1 MSQPYVL
8 ILYFS
13 RSGGTANLARHIARG
28 VQSQGQF
35 EARLRTVAPIS
46 ATTEQT
52 MPPVPDSGAVY
63 CSKDDLAGCSALALG
78 SPTRFGNM
86 AAPLKYFLDSTAD
99 LWLSHRL
106 AGKPA
111 AVFCS
116 TGTLHGGQEATL
128 LSMMVPLFHHG
139 MLLLG
144 LPYSERWLNET
155 TSGGTPYGASHV
167 SGKDA
172 RAELSDAEKHLA
184 HVLGHR
190 LADVAARLS
199 SVPAAAER
207 ETSR

>member
-28 VQSQGQF
+28 VQSQGTF
-35 EARLRTVAPIS
+35 EARLRTVPPIS

-52 MPPVPDSGAVY
+52 MPPVPQSGAVY
-63 CSKDDLAGCSALALG
+63 CTKDDLADCTALALG

-86 AAPLKYFLDSTAD
+86 AAPLKYFLDTTAD

-106 AGKPA
+106 AGKAA

-116 TGTLHGGQEATL
+116 TGSLHGGQEATL

-144 LPYSERWLNET
+144 LPYSEPWLNET

-167 SGKDA
+167 SGTDA
-172 RAELSDAEKHLA
+172 RADLSDAEKHLA
-184 HVLGHR
+184 HALGHR
-190 LADVAARLS
+190 LADVAVRLS
-199 SVPAAAER
+199 GAGAP
-207 ETSR
+207 